1 MSATPA
7 SAGESRRNFARAE
20 GLWYMRHAGVLARWP
35 ILAEGWAQR
44 VEDRRLAAEAPGRG
58 TGADAA
64 APGGSGAADGRADR
78 RGLAG
83 RHLEGDGGQEAQG
96 GTGDGQA
103 AAQAH

>member
-7 SAGESRRNFARAE
+7 PAGESRRNFAREE
-20 GLWYMRHAGVLARWP
+20 GLWYLRHAGVLARWP

-44 VEDRRLAAEAPGRG
+44 VEDRRLAAEAPGR
-58 TGADAA
+58 TGPTRAQARRT
-64 APGGSGAADGRADR
+64 GGRIGRA
-78 RGLAG
+78 AG

>member
-7 SAGESRRNFARAE
+7 PAGESRRNFAREE
-20 GLWYMRHAGVLARWP
+20 GLWYLRHAGVLARWP

-44 VEDRRLAAEAPGRG
+44 VEDRRLAAEAPGR
-58 TGADAA
+58 
-64 APGGSGAADGRADR
+64 SGAAAGRSDR
-78 RGLAG
+78 RGLAH